1 MDVSANMT
9 HHDEERLVQLI
20 ANHLHYT
27 GSTRAKDILDNWESY
42 RPKFVKVM
50 PVEYRRALED
60 MERMRIGV
68 AAE

>member
-1 MDVSANMT
+1 M
-9 HHDEERLVQLI
+9 QLI
-20 ANHLHYT
+20 SNHMHYT
-27 GSTRAKDILDNWESY
+27 GSGRAKEILDNWETF

-60 MERMRIGV
+60 MERMRMGV